1 MPHPAD
7 NNKDV
12 KLSVTETTQ
21 LTATVI
27 QSIFNSVDGSYH
39 YDLQCQMSD
48 GNNAATVQVNDVHQ
62 SLVILKD

>member
-7 NNKDV
+7 NNTDV
-12 KLSVTETTQ
+12 TLSVTETTQ

>member
-7 NNKDV
+7 NNTDV
-12 KLSVTETTQ
+12 TLSVTETTQ
-21 LTATVI
+21 LTANVI
-27 QSIFNSVDGSYH
+27 DSVFNSVDGSYH

>member
-7 NNKDV
+7 NNTDV
-12 KLSVTETTQ
+12 TLSVTETTQ

-48 GNNAATVQVNDVHQ
+48 GNNAATVQANDVHQ